1 MIRRILAGFF
11 LFFMIA
17 ALVHCARRGTPTGG
31 AKDEDGPVLVKAEPE
46 NMTVNFKNEKIRLYF
61 DEYIK
66 LEKLQEQLIV
76 SPPLKYLPE
85 ITPQGG
91 TNKYVEIKIKD
102 TLKENTTYT
111 LNFGQSI
118 VDNNEGNPNAF
129 LTYVFSTGSYIDSL
143 QLQGVVKDAF
153 NQKADDFVSVM
164 LYEIDTAYTDSTIYQ
179 RPPNYITNTLDSTV
193 IFTIKN
199 IKQGR
204 YALFALKDEAKNNI
218 FDQNTDKIGFVSDTI
233 NIPTDSIFLLNL
245 FKEIPN
251 YAMSV
256 PSFVA
261 KNKISFGY
269 YGDVS
274 GIAIEPMAKLPD
286 TVRTTILKE
295 RDKDTLNY
303 WFTPFETDS
312 ILFTV
317 TNERL
322 KVIDTFNVKSRKV
335 DLDSLRL
342 QPNVSGNLDFNQAY
356 HIAANIPLIK
366 LDSSKIS
373 IMNSDST
380 QVAVA
385 VSLDSLENKVDFD
398 FKTEPNQSYALSLL
412 PGAITDFFGAEN
424 DSVTY
429 NLRTKSLADYG
440 NLSLTIDGKVE
451 YPIIVQLTN
460 EKGEVQREIYAA
472 EEQLLEFNTI
482 NPANYLIRVIFDA
495 NANRKWGTG
504 NLLEK
509 KQPVR
514 VIYYPGPIEMRA
526 NWEKIETFTLSE

>member
-17 ALVHCARRGTPTGG
+17 ALVHCARRGNPTGG
-31 AKDEDGPVLVKAEPE
+31 PKDEEGPVLVKAEPE
-46 NMTVNFKNEKIRLYF
+46 NMTVNFKAAKIRLYF
-61 DEYIK
+61 DEYVK

-118 VDNNEGNPNAF
+118 VDNNEGNPNSF

-143 QLQGVVKDAF
+143 KLQGVVRDAF
-153 NQKADDFVSVM
+153 NKKADEFVSVM
-164 LYEIDTAYTDSTIYQ
+164 LYEIDSAYTDSTIFQ

-193 IFTIKN
+193 IFTIN
-199 IKQGR
+199 YIKQGR

-218 FDQNTDKIGFVSDTI
+218 FDQNTDKVGFVTDTI
-233 NIPTDSIFLLNL
+233 NIPTDSIFLLNM

-256 PSFVA
+256 PNFAA

-269 YGDVS
+269 YGDIS
-274 GIAIEPMAKLPD
+274 GVRIAPLTVLPD
-286 TVRTTILKE
+286 TIRSTLLKE
-295 RDKDTLNY
+295 HDKDTLNY

-322 KVIDTFNVKSRKV
+322 KVIDTFNVKARKV

-342 QPNVSGNLDFNQAY
+342 QPNLSGSIDFNAAY
-356 HIAANIPLIK
+356 HIAANIPLTK
-366 LDSSKIS
+366 LDSSKIN

-380 QVAVA
+380 NVDFRVK
-385 VSLDSLENKVDFD
+385 LDSLENNVNFD
-398 FKTEPNQSYALSLL
+398 FETEPNQSYYLNLF
-412 PGAITDFFGAEN
+412 PGAVTDFFGTEN
-424 DSVTY
+424 DSINY
-429 NLRTKSLADYG
+429 NLSTKSLADYG
-440 NLSLTIDGKVE
+440 NLTLSIEGKVKF
-451 YPIIVQLTN
+451 PIVVQLTN
-460 EKGEVQREIYAA
+460 EKGEIQREIYAE
-472 EEQLLEFNTI
+472 EEQLFEFNTI
-482 NPANYLIRVIFDA
+482 NPGTYLIRVIYDA
-495 NANRKWGTG
+495 NGNRKWDTG
-504 NLLEK
+504 NLLQK
-509 KQPVR
+509 LQPER
-514 VIYYPGPIEMRA
+514 VIYYPGPVEMRA
-526 NWEKIETFTLSE
+526 NWEKIETFTISN